1 MNKNLF
7 KIFVVVSI
15 FLSFSALSATNSKI
29 RVVTSFTIL
38 EDLVSKLG
46 GRYVDVKNLVARN
59 SDAHMYIPVPSDSVA
74 VVNADLVIFNG
85 LGFEGWINRLLNES
99 SGSVKHLDAS
109 RGVRTLESS
118 GEVDPHAWQSFDNIR
133 IYINNISETLI
144 SMMPENKQYFI
155 DRKMIYLN
163 RLDDLNKKLSFE
175 LSKIPIS
182 HRIVVT
188 SHDAFAYLG
197 REFQIEF
204 LAPLGLSLDVEASAE
219 DIAYVIDQIRER
231 NVRALFIEN
240 INNPKLLQMIS
251 LESDIVVGGRIYSDA
266 LSEIEGPASTYL
278 KMMEHNLM
286 SLIEAFDLKESEV

>member
-1 MNKNLF
+1 
-7 KIFVVVSI
+7 
-15 FLSFSALSATNSKI
+15 
-29 RVVTSFTIL
+29 
-38 EDLVSKLG
+38 
-46 GRYVDVKNLVARN
+46 
-59 SDAHMYIPVPSDSVA
+59 
-74 VVNADLVIFNG
+74 
-85 LGFEGWINRLLNES
+85 
-99 SGSVKHLDAS
+99 
-109 RGVRTLESS
+109 
-118 GEVDPHAWQSFDNIR
+118 
-133 IYINNISETLI
+133 
-144 SMMPENKQYFI
+144 MMPENKQYFI

-251 LESDIVVGGRIYSDA
+251 LESDIAVGGRIYSDA